1 MKCTECGADLYDGV
15 KKCPYCKTTT
25 EYANNNNSEDYD
37 FKYTISSP
45 DALKKI
51 QDSVSEMAREK
62 GTSVPK
68 KENSRSMGILPFK
81 IKRIEKP
88 AKKEENTAY
97 KSEMGSS
104 AEKARKMAK
113 TASQR
118 AAEFIPEGTARYTIR
133 GVETQPANSMPSFD
147 KTEDNAPREYR
158 RVTKTSEPKH
168 ERRRSSGRR
177 ARQKSHFNLKIDKNV
192 LLMSGAAIL
201 VVLVIVLGISAI
213 VSGISNNSDTVSS
226 YTYVKDNGLYMV
238 YKGKAAQISDQVI
251 CDSYLRYAEETDG
264 AVSPE
269 KVAKAA
275 GLVTE
280 SKDGKLT
287 YFFDNFDP
295 ETASGTL
302 KLVRSGKTKK
312 VIEVSQAVHNSLVLS
327 DDGSELLYL
336 QTADKNGDMGVLYYW
351 NRSMDEPFKVA
362 TDIDHGT
369 FGFAGDGECVV
380 FIQNFN
386 RVDMKG
392 DLYVKSLKDLKAEKV
407 KVDSEVC
414 KIYGT
419 NPGKAAYIYA
429 KDYDPEDKSFDIYA
443 VNKKGR
449 TIRLGER
456 TNRDPFMQRKQDSLF
471 VYGQEEDGT
480 SNLYTVEINSGKK
493 EKIASGVSSILMLSK
508 DEKTVIYDKVYD
520 SKLADYYAYSKGKQ
534 PQMIAH
540 SVVVDYSLVAGKP
553 QMAVDKDTTKI
564 LYISEFEAFKGG
576 GTLNLCTYKKGKIV
590 SEEQIAEDVY
600 AVYQAKDGKFIVAK
614 DYSTTRKIFDVY
626 LLDGTELSLVKE
638 EVSPEMFE
646 VAKDGDNIFCITGFG
661 VEGKYGDLEKVNFK
675 GESEAITSSVFDFE
689 LTTEKDILLYKNLNT
704 EDGSF
709 DLELRLDGKRNIT
722 AVDTKVDEIVGY

>member
-1 MKCTECGADLYDGV
+1 MKCIECGADLYDGV
-15 KKCPYCKTTT
+15 KKCPYCKTAT
-25 EYANNNNSEDYD
+25 EYANDDKDFD

-51 QDSVSEMAREK
+51 QDSVNEMAREK
-62 GTSVPK
+62 GASVPK
-68 KENSRSMGILPFK
+68 KESSKGTSFK
-81 IKRIEKP
+81 IRRIEKP
-88 AKKEENTAY
+88 EKNTANVSRS
-97 KSEMGSS
+97 SEASNS
-104 AEKARKMAK
+104 IEKAMEMAK

-133 GVETQPANSMPSFD
+133 GVEPVEPKPIPSYE
-147 KTEDNAPREYR
+147 KIQNNTPVESKSVA
-158 RVTKTSEPKH
+158 KTSENHYERKAS
-168 ERRRSSGRR
+168 RRRK
-177 ARQKSHFNLKIDKNV
+177 QKKIFDFKIDKK
-192 LLMSGAAIL
+192 LLVMSGAVVA
-201 VVLVIVLGISAI
+201 VVLVLVLGISAI
-213 VSGISNNSDTVSS
+213 VCGLSGNDETVSS
-226 YTYVKDNGLYMV
+226 YTYVKDNGLYMI
-238 YKGKAAQISDQVI
+238 YKGKPSQISQQVI
-251 CDSYLRYAEETDG
+251 CDSYLRYVEETET

-269 KVAKAA
+269 KAAKAA
-275 GLVTE
+275 GLVRE

-295 ETASGTL
+295 ETSSGTL
-302 KLVRSGKTKK
+302 KLVRSGRTKK
-312 VIEVSQAVHNSLVLS
+312 IIEISQAVHNSLVMS

-351 NRSMDEPFKVA
+351 NRSLDEPFKVA

-369 FGFAGDGECVV
+369 FGFAGEEDWVV

-392 DLYVKSLKDLKAEKV
+392 DLYVKSLKELKEEKQ
-407 KVDSEVC
+407 KIDTDVC
-414 KIYGT
+414 RIYGT

-429 KDYDPEDKSFDIYA
+429 KDYDANDKSFDIYA
-443 VNKKGR
+443 INKKGR

-456 TNRDPFMQRKQDSLF
+456 TNRDPFMQRKKDNLF
-471 VYGQEEDGT
+471 VYGLEEDGT
-480 SNLYTVEINSGKK
+480 NNLCTVEINSGKK

-508 DEKTVIYDKVYD
+508 DEKTVVYDKVYN

-540 SVVVDYSLVAGKP
+540 NVVVDYSAVANKP
-553 QMAVDKDTTKI
+553 QMAVDKETTKI

-576 GTLNLCTYKKGKIV
+576 GTLNLCIYKKGKIV
-590 SEEQIAEDVY
+590 SEEQISEDVY

-626 LLDGTELSLVKE
+626 LLDGNELKLIKE

-646 VAKDGDNIFCITGFG
+646 VSKDGDNIFCITGFG
-661 VEGKYGDLEKVNFK
+661 VEGKYGNLEKINLK
-675 GESEAITSSVFDFE
+675 GEAEAITDNIFDFE
-689 LTTEKDILLYKNLNT
+689 LTGEKDMLIYKNLNT
-704 EDGSF
+704 DDGSF
-709 DLELRLDGKRNIT
+709 DLSLRLDGKRKVADI
-722 AVDTKVDEIVGY
+722 DTKVDEIVGY